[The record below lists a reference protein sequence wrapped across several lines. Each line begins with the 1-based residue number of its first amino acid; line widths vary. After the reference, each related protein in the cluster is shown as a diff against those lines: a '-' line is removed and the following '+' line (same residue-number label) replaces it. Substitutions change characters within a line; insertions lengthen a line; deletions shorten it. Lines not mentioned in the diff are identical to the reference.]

1 MLFSHTHE
9 KDYFLLQMN
18 GDMKDEEFAKYK
30 DVMDKFI
37 K

>member
-1 MLFSHTHE
+1 
-9 KDYFLLQMN
+9 MN

>member
-9 KDYFLLQMN
+9 KGNFLLQMN
-18 GDMKDEEFAKYK
+18 GDMKDEEFAQYK

>member
-1 MLFSHTHE
+1 MLFTYTHA
-9 KDYFLLQMN
+9 KGNFLLQMN
-18 GDMKDEEFAKYK
+18 SDMKDEEFAQYK